1 MRITI
6 FTLVCIMLSVPVAAL
21 AGGGTDSPGAPG
33 SAGDMPTFQEIYDYL
48 ISGTEETVNQSFE
61 EPAAGPGVTMKS
73 TREIYDAIKAERDTD
88 LTPGNIRKDVDIF
101 GVTGTYEGASGGGGG
116 SSAIPKTGQ
125 TVQQAAGDDGALQK
139 GAAWP
144 SPRFTDNS
152 NGTVTDNLTGLIW
165 LKDANCIETV
175 GGVTGGQIPWAD
187 ALTFCSNLANEN
199 CGLSDGSSAGDWRL
213 PNLFELESLRDM
225 SQYGPALPSG
235 HPFSSVQNS
244 YYWSS
249 TSYSHDPADAWGVGL
264 YGGHVSIDDKAGSRC
279 VWPVRGGQ

>member
-6 FTLVCIMLSVPVAAL
+6 FTLVCIMLFVPVAAL
-21 AGGGTDSPGAPG
+21 AGGGTDSPGVPG
-33 SAGDMPTFQEIYDYL
+33 SAGDMPTLQEIYDYL

-61 EPAAGPGVTMKS
+61 EPAVGPGVTMKS

-101 GVTGTYEGASGGGGG
+101 GVTGTYEGASGGG
-116 SSAIPKTGQ
+116 SAAVLATGQ

-175 GGVTGGQIPWAD
+175 GGMAGGSKFWAD

-249 TSYSHDPADAWGVGL
+249 TSVSYDPALAWYVLLNDGYVN
-264 YGGHVSIDDKAGSRC
+264 YGDKTVSRY